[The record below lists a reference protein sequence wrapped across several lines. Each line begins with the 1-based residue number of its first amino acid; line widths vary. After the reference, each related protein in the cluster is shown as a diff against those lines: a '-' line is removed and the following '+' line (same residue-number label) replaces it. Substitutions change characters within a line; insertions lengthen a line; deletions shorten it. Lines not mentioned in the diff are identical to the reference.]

1 MRHYSVNDFIQR
13 PHDLTILDVRTPREW
28 DGLNFGGIHI
38 PLDELLRRKE
48 ELDENKEYLVIC
60 YNGTQSTIA
69 CRLLEAKGFKKL
81 IHLDGGIENYL
92 GS

>member
-1 MRHYSVNDFIQR
+1 VKNITAEEFKNN
-13 PHDLTILDVRTPREW
+13 LENWTILDVRTPREW
-28 DGLNFGGIHI
+28 DGFNFGGIHI
-38 PLDELLRRKE
+38 PMDDLLARTNELEKE
-48 ELDENKEYLVIC
+48 KEYLILC
-60 YNGTQSTIA
+60 YNGTQSLIA